1 VKAICR
7 IRPQPHYRRDAFE
20 KGLTKVGYR
29 IVEHARPESAA
40 DLLILWNRMGQDE
53 RDADEWESDGGT
65 VIVCENGYMGRDEN
79 GHQLY
84 AMSVHGHN
92 GSGWFPVGDGDRF
105 GALGIELKPW
115 CSNHGGHVLLCAQRG
130 IGSQLMASPRRWDI
144 DTAARVRAM
153 GFKHVRVRQ
162 HPGRVPVTQPLPSL
176 DQDLE
181 EALACL
187 IWSSASGV
195 RALQRGIPVAFT
207 APHWV
212 ASGAAGRGL
221 AGLQRLVQDDDS
233 RLKTMQTVAWGQRT
247 ISEIESG
254 EPFDTLVKSARRA
267 AA

>member
-20 KGLTKVGYR
+20 KGLAKAGYTL
-29 IVEHARPESAA
+29 VERTRPTSAA
-40 DLLILWNRMGQDE
+40 DLLVIWNRMGPDE
-53 RDADEWESDGGT
+53 RDAAEWEAQGGT

-92 GSGWFPVGDGDRF
+92 GSGWFPIGDGDRF
-105 GALGIELKPW
+105 AALRIELQPW
-115 CSNHGGHVLLCAQRG
+115 RSNPNGHVLLCAQRG

-162 HPGRVPVTQPLPSL
+162 HPGRVPVTQPQPKLE
-176 DQDLE
+176 DDL
-181 EALACL
+181 AGAFACV

-195 RALQRGIPVAFT
+195 RALQLGIPVAYT

-212 ASGAAGRGL
+212 AAGAAGRGL
-221 AGLQRLVQDDDS
+221 GGLERPVQDDAA
-233 RLKTMQTVAWGQRT
+233 RLKTLQDVAWGQRT
-247 ISEIESG
+247 IAEIESG
-254 EPFDTLVKSARRA
+254 EPFVTLREHDRRA
-267 AA
+267 A